1 MPTIINAD
9 TATGGAIITG
19 DTSGQLQLQSGGVTA
34 LTTTGANV
42 AVTGNLTVTGAV
54 TSSGG
59 IASPLAVAGN
69 STAGA
74 EIRLPEDTDNGSN
87 YVALKAP
94 DTLAANLTLTL
105 PTADGTSGQFL
116 QTNGSG
122 QLAFVTPASGTQQ
135 FTSSGSITAGAAV
148 SLNSD
153 GTVST
158 TTGIDQAATFNTATT
173 YGSGS
178 QYSFGS
184 FYDSSTG
191 WHFTGL
197 RIGSYAYLLSYK
209 VSAAG
214 AITNVNSAGIFN
226 FDATNYK
233 RGVIVKDTT
242 ADRIMFLVGGSAND
256 YAGTVYM
263 QAFNFNT
270 STGALTAAGFTSVV
284 STSGSRVPFDAYF
297 DSYAN
302 RTVAIGYTGS
312 GTMNVYAYSNN
323 GSSFSQTASTSFSMY
338 SDQAAGVAA
347 AFNSNTNAGRAFF
360 RVNPYGWMG
369 TRTISLNAAGNTFTI
384 GAEAATYGAN
394 FDSNGRAAYFPSID
408 RFIVQYAS
416 GSATTILI
424 NPSTGSQVTAT
435 TTVPVSAIY
444 YAWENFG
451 FCNSYDTVNNV
462 VYNAGANTLGSTGL
476 STWTYTL
483 TASSIT
489 YANGSNLAN
498 SNFARATAIAFDPT
512 LGRGG
517 IAAYNADGSTYLIG
531 FLPAQFSTNADKF
544 IGFSTQSVST
554 GAAVTVTTLGGV
566 NTNQSALTTG
576 TAYYLQLTGA
586 LSTTPSQYGIVAR
599 ALSATSVQV
608 TTGGAFKK
616 LISQTVIAGSPS
628 SITLTLPSGYSQ
640 FELTFQNV
648 RGGTTGY
655 AYLTGTT
662 SGNSTVNFYGRGL
675 TMYAGNSGATTV
687 TQGSTS
693 LALSGGQTHDSGQIF
708 GGSVL
713 LQSYANSGLFSY
725 QLMTNFYNSAYSY
738 YSSAGYTDS
747 IPISLVFT
755 GIGTHT
761 NGGVIT
767 LYGIG

>member
-135 FTSSGSITAGAAV
+135 FTSSGSITAGQPV
-148 SLNSD
+148 SLNSN

-158 TTGIDQAATFNTATT
+158 TTGIDQAATFNTATS

-178 QYSFGS
+178 QYVFGS

-191 WHFTGL
+191 WHFTGF

-226 FDATNYK
+226 FDATNYR

-242 ADRIMFLVGGSAND
+242 ADRVMFLVGGSAND

-284 STSGSRVPFDAYF
+284 STSGSLAPFDAYF

-302 RTVAIGYTGS
+302 RTVVIGYTGS
-312 GTMNVYAYSNN
+312 GTMNVVAYSNN
-323 GSSFSQTASTSFSMY
+323 GSSFSQTASTSFSMW
-338 SDQAAGVAA
+338 SEQAAGIAA

-394 FDSNGRAAYFPSID
+394 FSSNGRAAYFPSID
-408 RFIVQYAS
+408 RFIVQYAAS

-424 NPSTGSQVTAT
+424 NPSTGSSVTT
-435 TTVPVSAIY
+435 NSTLPVSNLY
-444 YAWENFG
+444 YSWEAYG
-451 FCNSYDTVNNV
+451 FCNSYDTVGNV
-462 VYNAGANTLGSTGL
+462 VYNTSSSTAGGVY
-476 STWTYTL
+476 TWSYTL

-489 YANGSNLAN
+489 YTNGSSYTAN
-498 SNFARATAIAFDPT
+498 SYLARGTAITYDPT

-517 IAAYNADGSTYLIG
+517 ITAYDYSAGNTLVIG

-566 NTNQSALTTG
+566 NTNQSALTTNA
-576 TAYYLQLTGA
+576 AYYIQLTGA

-616 LISQTVIAGSPS
+616 IISQTVIAGSPS

-648 RGGTTGY
+648 RGGTTGQPVLGS
-655 AYLTGTT
+655 ANSAG
-662 SGNSTVNFYGRGL
+662 GNNTWYGRGWYVFGSSSYNFATQSATQL
-675 TMYAGNSGATTV
+675 NLAPTTHSAGSP
-687 TQGSTS
+687 
-693 LALSGGQTHDSGQIF
+693 F
-708 GGSVL
+708 GGSLL
-713 LQSYANSGLFSY
+713 LQSSASSSVWSY
-725 QLMTNFYNSAYSY
+725 QMVTS
-738 YSSAGYTDS
+738 YSSSGDGWFSASGYVDS
-747 IPISLVFT
+747 TPVTLTFSAL
-755 GIGTHT
+755 GTLT

>member
-135 FTSSGSITAGAAV
+135 FTSSGSITAGQPV
-148 SLNSD
+148 SLNSN

-178 QYSFGS
+178 QYDFGS

-191 WHFTGL
+191 WHFNGL

-214 AITNVNSAGIFN
+214 AITNINSIGIFS

-242 ADRIMFLVGGSAND
+242 SGRIVFFLSSSQND
-256 YAGTVYM
+256 SSGTTYM
-263 QAFNFNT
+263 QAVTVNT
-270 STGALTAAGFTSVV
+270 STGALTSAGFTSVV
-284 STSGSRVPFDAYF
+284 NTGYNQRGFDAYF

-302 RTVAIGYTGS
+302 RIVTFGYNG
-312 GTMNVYAYSNN
+312 GNIDVRAYSNN
-323 GSSFSQTASTSFSMY
+323 GSSFNIEATTSFSAY
-338 SDQAAGVAA
+338 NSNTGAVAA
-347 AFNSNTNAGRAFF
+347 AFNSNANTGRVFF
-360 RVNPYGWMG
+360 QDTSTGYSA
-369 TRTISLNAAGNTFTI
+369 TRTISLNAAGNSFTI
-384 GAEAATYGAN
+384 GASTTFN
-394 FDSNGRAAYFPSID
+394 SNQFSNYAHAAYFPSID
-408 RFIVQYAS
+408 RFIVQHSLGQAVTYLINAS
-416 GSATTILI
+416 GSQVAV
-424 NPSTGSQVTAT
+424 TG
-435 TTVPVSAIY
+435 TVPVSAIY

-498 SNFARATAIAFDPT
+498 SNFARATGIAFDPT

-608 TTGGAFKK
+608 TTGGALKK

-628 SITLTLPSGYSQ
+628 SVTFTIPSGYSQ

-687 TQGSTS
+687 TQSSTS
-693 LALSGGQTHDSGQIF
+693 LFLSGGQTHDSGQIF

-725 QLMTNFYNSAYSY
+725 QLMTNFYNSGYSY

-755 GIGTHT
+755 GIGTFT